1 MKHGQQIWTLDKNEW
16 TGESEVS
23 WQQFGEEIFM
33 RSQIQA
39 FFFNAGQIQQKKGCL
54 SFICSH
60 LEPGFRLMNLADPDT
75 SKTI

>member
-1 MKHGQQIWTLDKNEW
+1 MDRRVRGVVAAIRRRNFYAEPDP
-16 TGESEVS
+16 G
-23 WQQFGEEIFM
+23 
-33 RSQIQA
+33 
-39 FFFNAGQIQQKKGCL
+39 FFLNAGQIQQKKGCL

>member
-33 RSQIQA
+33 RSQIQV
-39 FFFNAGQIQQKKGCL
+39 FLKCGLGSNKKK
-54 SFICSH
+54 IV
-60 LEPGFRLMNLADPDT
+60 LALYAH
-75 SKTI
+75 I